1 MRRSQNL
8 KRRRNRAAHDD
19 NPVIRF
25 VTVIRK
31 FESLAFESATL
42 HAYLR
47 EISNFP
53 ALTPDDERQLGQRV
67 QQDHDEDALT
77 RLVQANLRV
86 VVHYAKRFR
95 HLGVP
100 LLDLIHEGNLGL
112 IEAARRFD
120 PSRNEEFQT
129 AAMWWIRQAMMHL
142 LAEARAAVAET
153 TPAGLLAAATQGR
166 HVEAI
171 RTVIEYALSAAAGQD
186 VREPAPSDAEDFAA
200 HLREQ
205 GRRKNLRR
213 SHKKK
218 TIDTGALHPTTSIAA
233 TALRAFLN

>member
-1 MRRSQNL
+1 M
-8 KRRRNRAAHDD
+8 
-19 NPVIRF
+19 
-25 VTVIRK
+25 IRK
-31 FESLAFESATL
+31 FESLAFESPTL

-53 ALTPDDERQLGQRV
+53 SLTPDDECQLGRRV
-67 QQDHDEDALT
+67 QQHGDEDALAG
-77 RLVQANLRV
+77 LVQANLRV

-120 PSRNEEFQT
+120 PSRNEPFH
-129 AAMWWIRQAMMHL
+129 AAALWWIRQAMMHVL
-142 LAEARAAVAET
+142 SEVGRTSET
-153 TPAGLLAAATQGR
+153 GTAGLMAAATQG
-166 HVEAI
+166 HNVEAI

-186 VREPAPSDAEDFAA
+186 VREPAPSDVEDFAA

-205 GRRKNLRR
+205 GRRKNLRKSR
-213 SHKKK
+213 KKK

>member
-1 MRRSQNL
+1 MAS
-8 KRRRNRAAHDD
+8 
-19 NPVIRF
+19 
-25 VTVIRK
+25 
-31 FESLAFESATL
+31 ESPTL

-53 ALTPDDERQLGQRV
+53 SLTPDDERQLGSRV
-67 QQDHDEDALT
+67 QQHGDEDALA

-120 PSRNEEFQT
+120 PSRNAPFHT
-129 AAMWWIRQAMMHL
+129 AALWWIRQAMLHL
-142 LAEARAAVAET
+142 LTETGRAAET
-153 TPAGLLAAATQGR
+153 TTAGLMAAATQGR
-166 HVEAI
+166 QVEAI
-171 RTVIEYALSAAAGQD
+171 RTIFEHALSAAAGQD

-205 GRRKNLRR
+205 GRRKKLRKSR
-213 SHKKK
+213 KKR